1 MSTTYLG
8 MDIGSSSVKLA
19 VVQDRRIQRILV
31 SDLPENLVREGRI
44 TSPEALAEELRE
56 IIRKEHI
63 HAKNVCLSI
72 PPQDTFVRRIT
83 VPQMTADQL
92 KLNLP
97 YEFHDFIQKD
107 KDLYFYDYA
116 VVKAQKGE
124 DGKTDT
130 LDLLAAA
137 APKETIAN
145 ARMMLRKAGLKLV
158 CAEPEC
164 LTYRN
169 LIQTFEEKNPGSHPA
184 EYCIAD
190 LGHEAIR
197 VHMYRGG
204 VYDTTREIEYGGASI
219 DALIADTES
228 VDPHVAANYKLSNYE
243 GAQEI
248 PACRDLYNKIAVE
261 ILRAVNFYGFNTPEA
276 DLQDIYFCGGLAKV
290 TALME
295 TIRGTLELKQHSV
308 EELLPHLEHTDDAR
322 LLPFS
327 PAAVGAAMEL
337 DAR

>member
-8 MDIGSSSVKLA
+8 MDIGSSSVKMA

-31 SDLPENLVREGRI
+31 SELPENLVREGRI

-63 HAKNVCLSI
+63 HAKNVSLSI
-72 PPQDTFVRRIT
+72 PAEDTFVRRIT
-83 VPQMTADQL
+83 VPQMTPDQL

-116 VVKAQKGE
+116 VVGTHSGE
-124 DGKTDT
+124 DGKTET
-130 LDLLAAA
+130 MDLLAAA
-137 APKETIAN
+137 ASREIISN

-169 LIQTFEEKNPGSHPA
+169 LIHAFEKENPANHPA

-190 LGHEAIR
+190 MGHEAIR
-197 VHMYRGG
+197 VHMFRGG

-228 VDPHVAANYKLSNYE
+228 VDPHVAANYKLSNYD

-261 ILRAVNFYGFNTPEA
+261 ILRAVNFYGFNTPDA
-276 DLQDIYFCGGLAKV
+276 NLQDIYFCGGFAKV
-290 TALME
+290 TALMDA
-295 TIRGTLELKQHSV
+295 IRGTLELKQHSI
-308 EELLPHLEHTDDAR
+308 EELLPRPERADDAQ
-322 LLPFS
+322 LLLFC

>member
-1 MSTTYLG
+1 MSNTYLG
-8 MDIGSSSVKLA
+8 LDIGGSSVKMA
-19 VVQDRRIQRILV
+19 VVQDKKIQRIFI
-31 SDLPENLVREGRI
+31 SKLPENLVREGRI

-56 IIRKEHI
+56 IVHKEHI
-63 HAKNVCLSI
+63 HVKNVSLSI
-72 PPQDTFVRRIT
+72 PAEDAFVRRIT

-92 KLNLP
+92 RLNLP

-116 VVKAQKGE
+116 VVGIHPGE
-124 DGKTDT
+124 DGGTGT
-130 LDLLAAA
+130 MDLLAAA
-137 APKETIAN
+137 ASKKSISD
-145 ARMMLRKAGLKLV
+145 ARLMLRKAGLKLA

-169 LIQTFEEKNPGSHPA
+169 LIRVYEIRHPEDHPA

-190 LGHEAIR
+190 MGHESIR
-197 VHMYRGG
+197 VHMFRGS

-228 VDPHVAANYKLSNYE
+228 VDPHVAAGYKLSNYE

-261 ILRAVNFYGFNTPEA
+261 IFRAVNFYGFNTPGTN
-276 DLQDIYFCGGLAKV
+276 LRDIYFCGGLAKV
-290 TALME
+290 TALMDA
-295 TIRGTLELKQHSV
+295 IHSALEMNLYPIEQ
-308 EELLPHLEHTDDAR
+308 LLPQPERAGDVQ
-322 LLPFS
+322 LLTFC
-327 PAAVGAAMEL
+327 PAAVGAALEM